1 MLCHNPNFI
10 NNKQKANAWLF
21 SKLGYDL
28 FSFGKM
34 KFLFPILRLKK
45 ESNEK
50 NMFEK

>member
-10 NNKQKANAWLF
+10 NNKQKANAWPF

-28 FSFGKM
+28 FSFGEM